1 MQHQDHQQKWI
12 FQFVS
17 QNFLQFP
24 EKKADLWILMFSVQR
39 VYRLIGTRERLALSL
54 TAASSDWG
62 EETGCREEE
71 EEEEEKEEKE
81 EELRL
86 QKNTGMRRWKRIKE
100 EDEGEET
107 YVCVKLKEQEAEEKK
122 EE

>member
-1 MQHQDHQQKWI
+1 
-12 FQFVS
+12 
-17 QNFLQFP
+17 
-24 EKKADLWILMFSVQR
+24 MFSVQR

-71 EEEEEKEEKE
+71 EEEEEEEKE

-86 QKNTGMRRWKRIKE
+86 QRRWKRIKE
-100 EDEGEET
+100 EEGDET
-107 YVCVKLKEQEAEEKK
+107 YVCVKLKE
-122 EE
+122 

>member
-1 MQHQDHQQKWI
+1 
-12 FQFVS
+12 
-17 QNFLQFP
+17 
-24 EKKADLWILMFSVQR
+24 MFSVQR

-71 EEEEEKEEKE
+71 EKEEKEEKE
-81 EELRL
+81 EEEELRL
-86 QKNTGMRRWKRIKE
+86 QKRRWKRIKE

-107 YVCVKLKEQEAEEKK
+107 YVCVKLKE
-122 EE
+122 

>member
-1 MQHQDHQQKWI
+1 
-12 FQFVS
+12 
-17 QNFLQFP
+17 
-24 EKKADLWILMFSVQR
+24 MFSVER

-71 EEEEEKEEKE
+71 EEEEE
-81 EELRL
+81 ELRL
-86 QKNTGMRRWKRIKE
+86 QKNTNMRRWKRIKE

-107 YVCVKLKEQEAEEKK
+107 YVCVKLKE
-122 EE
+122 